1 MRHSNPSMNRYHY
14 TVEEFLMN
22 ALLVRDLYRLE
33 WGGGIFGG
41 RGRMVFRENGGGSV
55 VASIV
60 KGELWKI
67 SDCQ

>member
-33 WGGGIFGG
+33 WGGDFW
-41 RGRMVFRENGGGSV
+41 GGSHGFQ
-55 VASIV
+55 
-60 KGELWKI
+60 GEWRRI
-67 SDCQ
+67 SRR

>member
-33 WGGGIFGG
+33 WGGGGIFGG
-41 RGRMVFRENGGGSV
+41 VAWFSGRMEEDQSSL
-55 VASIV
+55 A
-60 KGELWKI
+60 
-67 SDCQ
+67 

>member
-1 MRHSNPSMNRYHY
+1 
-14 TVEEFLMN
+14 MN

>member
-33 WGGGIFGG
+33 WGGGGFLGVG
-41 RGRMVFRENGGGSV
+41 VAWFSGRMEEDQSSLV
-55 VASIV
+55 
-60 KGELWKI
+60 
-67 SDCQ
+67 

>member
-33 WGGGIFGG
+33 WGGGFLGG
-41 RGRMVFRENGGGSV
+41 GGGMVFRENGGGSV

-60 KGELWKI
+60 KRGIMENK
-67 SDCQ
+67 

>member
-1 MRHSNPSMNRYHY
+1 MRHSKPSINRYHY

-33 WGGGIFGG
+33 WGGGDFWW
-41 RGRMVFRENGGGSV
+41 GRMVFRENGGGSV

-60 KGELWKI
+60 KRGIMENK
-67 SDCQ
+67 

>member
-33 WGGGIFGG
+33 WGGGFLGVG
-41 RGRMVFRENGGGSV
+41 VAWFSGRMEEDQSSL
-55 VASIV
+55 A
-60 KGELWKI
+60 
-67 SDCQ
+67 

>member
-33 WGGGIFGG
+33 WGGGGGFGG
-41 RGRMVFRENGGGSV
+41 GGGVFRENGGGSV

-60 KGELWKI
+60 KRGIMENK
-67 SDCQ
+67 

>member
-41 RGRMVFRENGGGSV
+41 GRMVFRENGGGSV

-60 KGELWKI
+60 KRGIMENK
-67 SDCQ
+67 

>member
-33 WGGGIFGG
+33 WGGGDFWGG
-41 RGRMVFRENGGGSV
+41 VAWFSGRMEEDQSSL
-55 VASIV
+55 A
-60 KGELWKI
+60 
-67 SDCQ
+67 

>member
-33 WGGGIFGG
+33 WGGGFLGG
-41 RGRMVFRENGGGSV
+41 VAWFSGRMEEDQSSL
-55 VASIV
+55 A
-60 KGELWKI
+60 
-67 SDCQ
+67 

>member
-33 WGGGIFGG
+33 WGGGRDFW
-41 RGRMVFRENGGGSV
+41 GGSHGFQ
-55 VASIV
+55 
-60 KGELWKI
+60 GEWRRI
-67 SDCQ
+67 SRR

>member
-33 WGGGIFGG
+33 WGGGGFL
-41 RGRMVFRENGGGSV
+41 GGSHGFQ
-55 VASIV
+55 
-60 KGELWKI
+60 GEWRRI
-67 SDCQ
+67 SRH

>member
-41 RGRMVFRENGGGSV
+41 GSHGFQ
-55 VASIV
+55 
-60 KGELWKI
+60 GEWRRI
-67 SDCQ
+67 SRR

>member
-33 WGGGIFGG
+33 WGGGDFWG
-41 RGRMVFRENGGGSV
+41 GRMVFRENRGGSV

-60 KGELWKI
+60 KRGIMENK
-67 SDCQ
+67 

>member
-33 WGGGIFGG
+33 WGGIFGG